1 MMLIHSLN
9 LNMFDKPQLLTMK
22 LTYR

>member
-9 LNMFDKPQLLTMK
+9 LNTVDKPQLLTMK